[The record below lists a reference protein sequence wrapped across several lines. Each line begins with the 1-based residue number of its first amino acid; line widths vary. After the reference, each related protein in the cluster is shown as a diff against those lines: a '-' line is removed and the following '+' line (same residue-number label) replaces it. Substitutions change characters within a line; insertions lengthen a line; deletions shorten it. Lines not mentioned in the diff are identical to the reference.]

1 MRVDVRLAV
10 RMTGWVIVLPVLK
23 RVRPLHEL
31 ARLMWSDPRAGLP
44 RERELAV
51 KSYAEWLYRGRPLF
65 GDNCLERSLLL
76 YRFLSEAGVDPILI
90 VGAQRNGPC
99 VAGHAWVKI
108 QGRSIGDAD
117 GYEAVVAFGP
127 RGRRVAAT

>member
-1 MRVDVRLAV
+1 MRVDLRLVV

-31 ARLMWSDPRAGLP
+31 ARLMWCDARAPSP

-51 KSYAEWLYRGRPLF
+51 LSYAEWLYRGRPLF

-76 YRFLSEAGVDPILI
+76 YRFLSEAGLEPTLI
-90 VGAQRNGPC
+90 VGAQHDGLS
-99 VAGHAWVKI
+99 VAAHAWVEI
-108 QGRSIGDAD
+108 DGRPIGNAD
-117 GYEAVVAFGP
+117 GYEPVVAFGP
-127 RGRRVAAT
+127 HGRRVAAT